1 MCEHVQVHIGYG
13 TLLLNIAV
21 HMREVGEDAVG
32 GAAVVR
38 AAVSGGAEFLH
49 TGLSFSFFPAVS
61 PQAPPSL
68 TRSLSYISLCRTSL
82 LILRPHTLGDAN
94 GRGASWCVGVQTR
107 LVLAGTKM
115 QCTV

>member
-1 MCEHVQVHIGYG
+1 MREHVQVHIGYG

-61 PQAPPSL
+61 PQATPSL
-68 TRSLSYISLCRTSL
+68 TRSLSYISLSRTSL
-82 LILRPHTLGDAN
+82 FVLRHYTHGDAN
-94 GRGASWCVGVQTR
+94 GRGVSSCVGVQTR
-107 LVLAGTKM
+107 LVLAGTKT